1 MGFAAK
7 PLPEGLVQAPVS
19 PRLVLVRGG
28 VPCNPEHSPA
38 EVVRQNSLSREL
50 AVLCL
55 ILVALQFADFALTA
69 LGVSHFGI
77 EAEGNPLIRGLM
89 YEWGAMPALLG
100 VKLLATLIIYVL
112 YVLARQVSWLRIALR
127 CVIAIYLFAAI
138 IPWTGILIGTLAG

>member
-1 MGFAAK
+1 MGFAAE
-7 PLPEGLVQAPVS
+7 PLPEELVRASVS

-28 VPCNPEHSPA
+28 VPASLEHSPS
-38 EVVRQNSLSREL
+38 EIVRQRSLSREL

-89 YEWGAMPALLG
+89 YEWGAMPALLS
-100 VKLLATLIIYVL
+100 VKVLATLIIYVL
-112 YVLARQVSWLRIALR
+112 FVLARQVSWLRLALR
-127 CVIAIYLFAAI
+127 CVIALYLCAAI
-138 IPWTGILIGTLAG
+138 IPWTGILLGTLAG